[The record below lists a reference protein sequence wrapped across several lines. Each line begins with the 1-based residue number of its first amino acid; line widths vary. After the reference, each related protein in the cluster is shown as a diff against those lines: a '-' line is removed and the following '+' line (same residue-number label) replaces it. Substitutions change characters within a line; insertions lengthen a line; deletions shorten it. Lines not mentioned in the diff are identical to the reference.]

1 MNIFIYFSTYI
12 IFFGFLYYFKLIK
25 YNPFLWL
32 LFAICVSIYIIIY
45 ITIYIINHNI
55 NINYQQLIKYI
66 IFNSPK
72 LLLIFIIDNKNI
84 FEGFIFYSAIFIIYL
99 IIIDY
104 NLYHIY
110 YNKVIHKII
119 NNQF

>member
-32 LFAICVSIYIIIY
+32 LFATGVSIY
-45 ITIYIINHNI
+45 ITIYIIINNT
-55 NINYQQLIKYI
+55 NINYQQIIKYI
-66 IFNSPK
+66 ILNSPK
-72 LLLIFIIDNKNI
+72 LLLIFIIDNINI

-99 IIIDY
+99 IIIDF

-110 YNKVIHKII
+110 YNLVIRKILD
-119 NNQF
+119 NQF

>member
-32 LFAICVSIYIIIY
+32 LFATGVSIY
-45 ITIYIINHNI
+45 ITIYIIINNI
-55 NINYQQLIKYI
+55 NNNNTNYQQIIKYI
-66 IFNSPK
+66 ILNSPK
-72 LLLIFIIDNKNI
+72 LLLIFIIDYINI
-84 FEGFIFYSAIFIIYL
+84 FEGFIFYSAIFVIYL
-99 IIIDY
+99 IIIDF

-110 YNKVIHKII
+110 YNLVIRKILD
-119 NNQF
+119 NQF

>member
-32 LFAICVSIYIIIY
+32 LFATCVSIY
-45 ITIYIINHNI
+45 ITIYIMINNNI
-55 NINYQQLIKYI
+55 NNINYQQLIKYI
-66 IFNSPK
+66 ILNSPK
-72 LLLIFIIDNKNI
+72 LLLILIIDYINI

-99 IIIDY
+99 IIIDF

-110 YNKVIHKII
+110 YNQVIRKILD
-119 NNQF
+119 NQF

>member
-32 LFAICVSIYIIIY
+32 LFATGVSIY
-45 ITIYIINHNI
+45 ITIYIMINNI
-55 NINYQQLIKYI
+55 NTNYQQLIKYI
-66 IFNSPK
+66 VLNSPK

-99 IIIDY
+99 IIIDF

-110 YNKVIHKII
+110 YNQIIRKILD
-119 NNQF
+119 NQF